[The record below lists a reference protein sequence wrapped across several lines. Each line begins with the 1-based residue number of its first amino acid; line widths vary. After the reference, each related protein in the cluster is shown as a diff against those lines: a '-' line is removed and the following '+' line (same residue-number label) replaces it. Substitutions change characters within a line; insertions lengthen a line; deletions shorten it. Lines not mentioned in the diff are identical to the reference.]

1 MSYALTVID
10 GIDEETIKLLKSFGI
25 RTADTLLEVAKD
37 AKGRKALAAKT
48 GLDEHLLLRW
58 ANARDRLRVP
68 GVGPETSELLREVG
82 VKTVR
87 DLKHRNVEKLQRAIE
102 ASNRKRQLLKS
113 APSVK
118 QVTGIVD
125 RAKRLPIKITY

>member
-1 MSYALTVID
+1 MSYALTAID
-10 GIDEETIKLLKSFGI
+10 GIDEETTKLLKTIGI
-25 RTADTLLEVAKD
+25 RTADRLLEAAKD

-48 GLDEHLLLRW
+48 GLDEHLLLQW

-87 DLKHRNVEKLQRAIE
+87 DLKHRNAEKLQCAIE
-102 ASNRKRQLLKS
+102 AANRQRRLLKS
-113 APSVK
+113 APSLK
-118 QVTGIVD
+118 QVAGIVE